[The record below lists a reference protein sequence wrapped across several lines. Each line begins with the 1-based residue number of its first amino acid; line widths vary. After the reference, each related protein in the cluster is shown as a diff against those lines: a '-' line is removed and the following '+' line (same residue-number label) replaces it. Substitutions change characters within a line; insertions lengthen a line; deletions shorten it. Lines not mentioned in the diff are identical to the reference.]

1 MLQYRASRLIHTQLT
16 RAYFLATAFASI
28 ECKTFQDLV
37 PIPHIAADRT
47 RTLSLLT
54 SSLSEFCSCN
64 TSRPPSQLRRHDL
77 LEAKL
82 LSHVRAPCTSP
93 AFMRDRINR
102 AKVSVA
108 PGVLV
113 QLMCITSRL
122 PPQLYCR
129 ALFGGKLLSHI
140 RMPCTNSA
148 FMRDRLD
155 RAKVSVAPGVLVHL
169 IVAAAHDTS
178 RDEVFHAAACCV
190 ASRLD
195 GAHREILCCGAVP

>member
-113 QLMCITSRL
+113 
-122 PPQLYCR
+122 
-129 ALFGGKLLSHI
+129 
-140 RMPCTNSA
+140 
-148 FMRDRLD
+148 
-155 RAKVSVAPGVLVHL
+155 HL